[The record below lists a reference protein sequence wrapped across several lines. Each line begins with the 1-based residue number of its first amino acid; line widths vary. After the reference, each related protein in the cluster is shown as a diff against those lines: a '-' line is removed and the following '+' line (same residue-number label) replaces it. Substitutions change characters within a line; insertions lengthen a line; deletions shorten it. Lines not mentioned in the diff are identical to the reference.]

1 MDTDEE
7 GELGVGPEEG
17 GTRKRNEKEEE
28 KEERER
34 VTRKIKR
41 KEKD

>member
-7 GELGVGPEEG
+7 GESGVEPEER
-17 GTRKRNEKEEE
+17 GTR
-28 KEERER
+28 
-34 VTRKIKR
+34 KR